1 MIHRTAPAGSRN
13 YPAYSASGYL
23 ACCAAQDASHSGD
36 TTAHSTGADSLIAV
50 GDNMG
55 ILKSSN
61 LAIRFLLE
69 LCVLALVGYWGYRAG
84 NSQTTRIGLAML
96 TTIVVAAIWTLF
108 GAPKAS
114 FALSGPAHLLVEIA
128 VFGSGVAALLATG
141 HPGAAIALTAII
153 IVNRALMHV
162 WRQ

>member
-1 MIHRTAPAGSRN
+1 
-13 YPAYSASGYL
+13 
-23 ACCAAQDASHSGD
+23 
-36 TTAHSTGADSLIAV
+36 
-50 GDNMG
+50 
-55 ILKSSN
+55 
-61 LAIRFLLE
+61 
-69 LCVLALVGYWGYRAG
+69 
-84 NSQTTRIGLAML
+84 ML

-108 GAPKAS
+108 GAPKWS
-114 FALSGPAHLLVEIA
+114 LALSGQAHLLVEIA